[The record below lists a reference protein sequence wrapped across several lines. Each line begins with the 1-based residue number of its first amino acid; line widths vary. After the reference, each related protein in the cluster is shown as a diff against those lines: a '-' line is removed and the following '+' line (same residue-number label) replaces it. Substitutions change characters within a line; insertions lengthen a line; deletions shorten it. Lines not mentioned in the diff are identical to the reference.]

1 MDKVCYLCFNCPS
14 KEKKVADEQTY
25 NRGTKVCN
33 FYDVAKTVAKVA
45 GVVVTVAGAIGSLMS
60 NKK

>member
-33 FYDVAKTVAKVA
+33 FYDIANTDEQKSNS
-45 GVVVTVAGAIGSLMS
+45 GSYRS
-60 NKK
+60 R

>member
-1 MDKVCYLCFNCPS
+1 MSPFLSLLMDKVCYLCFNCPS

-33 FYDVAKTVAKVA
+33 FYDVANTDEQKSNS
-45 GVVVTVAGAIGSLMS
+45 GSYRS
-60 NKK
+60 R